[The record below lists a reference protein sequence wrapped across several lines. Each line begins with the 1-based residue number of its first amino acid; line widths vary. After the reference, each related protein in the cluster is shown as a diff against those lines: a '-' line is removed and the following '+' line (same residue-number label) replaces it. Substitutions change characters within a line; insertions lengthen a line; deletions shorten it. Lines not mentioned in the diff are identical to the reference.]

1 MHPILEDHL
10 EQTEPPAMIDL
21 YRRAHALFDE
31 YGLEEAHMEFED
43 LMVSAEGSA
52 DGRSTT
58 DGMAIYYLT
67 QTLLKQ
73 ILDQHQ
79 IRLSEEAKLEH
90 YVVVL
95 EFIKK
100 LDSTELLQDMLDA
113 LRCED
118 FDNVDKFARCL
129 LLVCDVPEEESMT
142 YLEFV
147 ADCTVKVTTDF
158 VAKRLMFEE
167 AVEPLDPNIKRVY
180 VEFDKFTRAVG
191 GAEMKSHKYLFEED
205 GAVCLPFA
213 TYFKMNTAY
222 LMGLQPEDMIL
233 ECIGFSIISSD
244 GFDNPAKII
253 MDTLQEYVGE
263 LDVLTKIQMK
273 LQQTLLQY
281 RNEMTSGVTKVV

>member
-90 YVVVL
+90 YVIVL
-95 EFIKK
+95 EFIKGI
-100 LDSTELLQDMLDA
+100 
-113 LRCED
+113 
-118 FDNVDKFARCL
+118 
-129 LLVCDVPEEESMT
+129 
-142 YLEFV
+142 
-147 ADCTVKVTTDF
+147 ADLIMF
-158 VAKRLMFEE
+158 WKR
-167 AVEPLDPNIKRVY
+167 
-180 VEFDKFTRAVG
+180 
-191 GAEMKSHKYLFEED
+191 
-205 GAVCLPFA
+205 
-213 TYFKMNTAY
+213 
-222 LMGLQPEDMIL
+222 
-233 ECIGFSIISSD
+233 
-244 GFDNPAKII
+244 
-253 MDTLQEYVGE
+253 
-263 LDVLTKIQMK
+263 
-273 LQQTLLQY
+273 
-281 RNEMTSGVTKVV
+281 